1 MAPMANPGSRDD
13 GSEDLLSP
21 ADEDPADD
29 PVKARRKAM
38 DYLARREYGRRELE
52 HKLANAGFRTAVA
65 EAAVA
70 GLAEEGLQDDKRFVE
85 SFMRSRIGRG
95 KGPLKIRADLRQHGI
110 DEAVIDAALEEV
122 DEDWVALAR
131 AVRARKFG
139 PEAPPSF
146 SERARQARFLERR
159 GFHPEQIRAATE
171 AADE

>member
-1 MAPMANPGSRDD
+1 MANPGKRDD
-13 GSEDLLSP
+13 GSEDLFP
-21 ADEDPADD
+21 PDDEDPGDD
-29 PVKARRKAM
+29 PVRARRKAM

-52 HKLANAGFRTAVA
+52 QRLANAGFRAAVV

-70 GLAEEGLQDDKRFVE
+70 GLAEEGLQDDRRFVD

-110 DEAVIDAALEEV
+110 DDAVIDAALEAI
-122 DEDWVALAR
+122 DQDWVALAR

-139 PEAPPSF
+139 TEPPQSF
-146 SERARQARFLERR
+146 TERARQARFLKRR
-159 GFHPEQIRAATE
+159 GFHSEQIRAATG